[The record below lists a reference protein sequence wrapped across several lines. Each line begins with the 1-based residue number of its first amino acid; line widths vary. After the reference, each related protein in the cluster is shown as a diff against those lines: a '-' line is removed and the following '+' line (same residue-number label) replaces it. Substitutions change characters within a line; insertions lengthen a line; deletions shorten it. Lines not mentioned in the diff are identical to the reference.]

1 MNKLNS
7 KSNSLIITFSN
18 DFYKFHYTLSLA
30 STLKATG
37 KDVRIFVSGYAC
49 NFIKQ
54 NWQDYDKEG
63 INERLKSKKMGSI
76 EEMFAYCKQLEVEI
90 FYCDSAIGFLNIN
103 SKEIT
108 NLVNIKPISM
118 YSVLNTYKQ
127 GEIIFI

>member
-1 MNKLNS
+1 MGKPG
-7 KSNSLIITFSN
+7 SNSNNLIITFSN

-54 NWQDYDKEG
+54 NWQAYDKEG

-76 EEMFAYCKQLEVEI
+76 EEMFAYCKELEVEI
-90 FYCDSAIGFLNIN
+90 FYCESAIEFLNIN
-103 SKEIT
+103 SNEISS
-108 NLVNIKPISM
+108 LVSIKPKSL
-118 YSVLNTYKQ
+118 YSVLNSYKQ

>member
-1 MNKLNS
+1 MDRLS
-7 KSNSLIITFSN
+7 SNSNNLIITFSN

-49 NFIKQ
+49 NFIKK

-63 INERLKSKKMGSI
+63 INEKLKRKKMGSI
-76 EEMFAYCKQLEVEI
+76 EDMFAYCKELEVEI
-90 FYCDSAIGFLNIN
+90 FYCDSAIEFLNIN

>member
-1 MNKLNS
+1 MDKSNS

-37 KDVRIFVSGYAC
+37 KDVSIFVSGYAC

-103 SKEIT
+103 SNEIT
-108 NLVNIKPISM
+108 NLVSIKSKSM
-118 YSVLNTYKQ
+118 YSILNSYKQ